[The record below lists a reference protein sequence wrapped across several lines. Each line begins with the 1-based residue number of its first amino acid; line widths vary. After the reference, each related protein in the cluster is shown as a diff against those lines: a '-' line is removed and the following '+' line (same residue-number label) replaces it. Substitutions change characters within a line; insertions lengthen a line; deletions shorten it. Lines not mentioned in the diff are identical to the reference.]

1 MSKKKESHG
10 ILGGN
15 LEDVHMQE
23 GYFTEEKIFERNK
36 DTGVI
41 RSRKPGDYGNE
52 KIESEPTDMHG
63 IPYTEET
70 IEGNI
75 DQVMDK
81 VIHPLRGRIRAEAL
95 SELWAANKLNHEG
108 HWYIRLT
115 DVVNIMG
122 DYDDL
127 YENESRS

>member
-52 KIESEPTDMHG
+52 KIESGPTDMNN

>member
-10 ILGGN
+10 KLGGN

-23 GYFTEEKIFERNK
+23 GYFSEKKIYERNK

-52 KIESEPTDMHG
+52 RIEHPTQEDV
-63 IPYTEET
+63 IKFNQREA
-70 IEGNI
+70 
-75 DQVMDK
+75 MDK
-81 VIHPLRGRIRAEAL
+81 VIHPLRKRIRAEAL
-95 SELWAANKLNHEG
+95 DELWAADKVNHEG

-115 DVVNIMG
+115 DVINIMG

-127 YENESRS
+127 YENESK